1 MNESETLQERA
12 VGVRMQ
18 ILIGEAIEWLRERN
32 KILNVNFTYE
42 DALRTA
48 NQLAFLE
55 KVNEVKEDMEKFVEM
70 EIADGFT
77 MFRGDNNCKIS
88 CRGWDGESDRCECG
102 ERRVGWDYD
111 YKDDYFKNPTCFGMA
126 E

>member
-1 MNESETLQERA
+1 MDKPEIPQERA

-18 ILIGEAIEWLRERN
+18 IITNEAIEWLRKRD

-42 DALRTA
+42 DALKTA

-70 EIADGFT
+70 EIDDGFIA
-77 MFRGDNNCKIS
+77 FRGDNNCRIS
-88 CRGWDGESDRCECG
+88 CRGWDGESNRCECG

-111 YKDDYFKNPTCFGMA
+111 YKDDYFKNPTCFGIA
-126 E
+126 D

>member
-1 MNESETLQERA
+1 MDEPEILQERA

-18 ILIGEAIEWLRERN
+18 ILIDEAVEWLRKRN
-32 KILNVNFTYE
+32 KIVNVDFTYE

-55 KVNEVKEDMEKFVEM
+55 KVNESKEDMKVFIKM
-70 EIADGFT
+70 EFTDGFRI
-77 MFRGDNNCKIS
+77 FRGDNNCKIT
-88 CRGWDGESDRCECG
+88 CKGWDGESDRCDCG
-102 ERRVGWDYD
+102 ERRVSWDYD
-111 YKDDYFKNPTCFGMA
+111 YKDDYFKNPTCFGIA